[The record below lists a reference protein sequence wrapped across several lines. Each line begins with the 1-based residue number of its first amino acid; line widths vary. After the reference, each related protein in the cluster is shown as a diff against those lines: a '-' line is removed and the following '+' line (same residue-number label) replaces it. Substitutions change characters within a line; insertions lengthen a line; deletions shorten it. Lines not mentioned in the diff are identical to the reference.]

1 MRADDIAASSLQT
14 DLIGFFEGLG
24 PFLFYAVVLFLVFAG
39 TALLLGVFIPFVTGD
54 SLLFAAGLT
63 AAAHAE
69 LNIVV
74 LAVGVGIAAFLGDQV
89 GFLIGRHAGRDYLDK
104 RKSIRFQQAIRA
116 SEKFYDKYG
125 WWSVVVARFVPFGR
139 VIIPVV
145 AGVGRMNYY
154 RFLSSNLVGA
164 LLWGVGLTLIGFFA
178 ASIPGVK
185 SVAYIIA
192 AIVIAISIIAGV
204 RTWRDDRSASIA
216 ATDDAEVH
224 RSPSDDTTAD

>member
-74 LAVGVGIAAFLGDQV
+74 LAVGVGIAAFLGDQI

-116 SEKFYDKYG
+116 SETFYARYG

-164 LLWGVGLTLIGFFA
+164 LLWGVGLTLIGYFA

-192 AIVIAISIIAGV
+192 AIVFAISVIAGIRAWRADRAASV
-204 RTWRDDRSASIA
+204 ADARDDGA
-216 ATDDAEVH
+216 H
-224 RSPSDDTTAD
+224 HSP

>member
-1 MRADDIAASSLQT
+1 MRAVDTPPSSLQT

-39 TALLLGVFIPFVTGD
+39 TALFLGVFIPFVTGD
-54 SLLFAAGLT
+54 SLLFAAGLMV
-63 AAAHAE
+63 AAHPE

-89 GFLIGRHAGRDYLDK
+89 GFLIGRHAGRGYLDK
-104 RKSIRFQQAIRA
+104 RKSIRFQQAIGW
-116 SEKFYDKYG
+116 SERFYSRYG

-139 VIIPVV
+139 VLIPVI
-145 AGVGRMNYY
+145 AGIGRMNYY

-164 LLWGVGLTLIGFFA
+164 LLWGVGLTLIGYFA

-185 SVAYIIA
+185 SAAYVIA
-192 AIVIAISIIAGV
+192 GVVFAISIIAGI
-204 RTWRDDRSASIA
+204 RAWREDRAASVA
-216 ATDDAEVH
+216 DARDGGAH
-224 RSPSDDTTAD
+224 HSP

>member
-1 MRADDIAASSLQT
+1 MLADVLAASSLQT

-39 TALLLGVFIPFVTGD
+39 TALFLGMFIPFVTGD

-63 AAAHAE
+63 AAAHDE

-74 LAVGVGIAAFLGDQV
+74 LAVGVGVAAFIGDQV
-89 GFLIGRHAGRDYLDK
+89 GFIIGRHAGRDYLDR
-104 RKSIRFQQAIRA
+104 RKSRRFQQAIRA
-116 SEKFYDKYG
+116 SEKFYARYG

-139 VIIPVV
+139 VIIPVI
-145 AGVGRMNYY
+145 AGIGRMNYY
-154 RFLSSNLVGA
+154 RFLTSNLVGA
-164 LLWGVGLTLIGFFA
+164 LLWGVGLTLTGYFA

-192 AIVIAISIIAGV
+192 AIVIILSIIAGV
-204 RTWRDDRSASIA
+204 RTWRADRPRGTDAGSDEDANQTA
-216 ATDDAEVH
+216 AH
-224 RSPSDDTTAD
+224 DTTAD